1 MRIPE
6 LLAPVGSMNHL
17 KVAINAGASAVYL
30 SGKNYG
36 ARKYAE
42 NFTIEE
48 IEDAVNTAHLHNVKV
63 YVTVNTLIRENELER
78 VINYLSKL
86 YSIGVDAVLIQD
98 LGLVE
103 LIGKYL
109 PNLKIHASTQM
120 TCENQSKL
128 DYLESKGI
136 RRVVL
141 PREMRNE
148 EIRNLK
154 TNMELEIFVHGAL
167 CYSYSGQCL
176 MSSFKGG
183 RSGNRGAC
191 AQPCRQKYRIEGIK
205 KQDYYLSPCDL
216 SLYDYLKEIAELNI
230 SCIKIE
236 GRMRSK
242 EYLAIVVSS
251 YRKALNRLKSGKNTD
266 AEELNLVF
274 NRGFTPGQFLNTSKR
289 SIRPGHIG
297 LKIGKVIKSS
307 QNQMAIRLNDTLKT
321 IPKKGDGLL
330 IVKNDKDYG
339 FEISHDPLVTTLN
352 HFKKGKNKQVKDFTR
367 KNKVLI
373 VKKVWQNKNADFDLN
388 ESDAYLT
395 KRNELTKKVKEIE
408 SKGASY
414 VKSKLI
420 LTFSVKNNY
429 PILKARL
436 TLANH
441 KEITSKVIGRTPFE
455 KPLKKSV
462 STDTIKKQLSKL
474 DKYPYQITQI
484 NINYD
489 GTLFIPIS
497 KINELRRDL
506 FEKLSQE
513 VSNLYKHDY
522 KEIKLD
528 SVKNNSAENEV
539 KFSFYT
545 NNLNHLNKITGV
557 ERVYLE
563 IPPPDDSLILKNEKH
578 NLNYIISFIKKAIEL
593 SYNKDYKLI
602 WKWPDIIHDDLFKSL
617 NKARGILN
625 KMHYSI
631 PIMSNSFNGEYGP
644 YSMNITNNT
653 AVNSLENYTTV
664 TLSPE
669 LRKSDYENIIENA
682 KNPEKIEM
690 LVQGSVELMKT
701 RYAILYGNERKK
713 DYENY
718 LIDVKNNKYPV
729 HKSISGDQLII
740 FDNMELSLIEKINHL
755 KKLGYSNFSIDGRF
769 KNDDYY
775 KIVNIYKEALNGN
788 IDKKELEKYS
798 LKNTLANF

>member
-1 MRIPE
+1 M
-6 LLAPVGSMNHL
+6 
-17 KVAINAGASAVYL
+17 
-30 SGKNYG
+30 
-36 ARKYAE
+36 
-42 NFTIEE
+42 
-48 IEDAVNTAHLHNVKV
+48 
-63 YVTVNTLIRENELER
+63 
-78 VINYLSKL
+78 
-86 YSIGVDAVLIQD
+86 
-98 LGLVE
+98 
-103 LIGKYL
+103 
-109 PNLKIHASTQM
+109 
-120 TCENQSKL
+120 
-128 DYLESKGI
+128 
-136 RRVVL
+136 
-141 PREMRNE
+141 
-148 EIRNLK
+148 
-154 TNMELEIFVHGAL
+154 
-167 CYSYSGQCL
+167 
-176 MSSFKGG
+176 
-183 RSGNRGAC
+183 
-191 AQPCRQKYRIEGIK
+191 
-205 KQDYYLSPCDL
+205 
-216 SLYDYLKEIAELNI
+216 
-230 SCIKIE
+230 
-236 GRMRSK
+236 
-242 EYLAIVVSS
+242 
-251 YRKALNRLKSGKNTD
+251 
-266 AEELNLVF
+266 
-274 NRGFTPGQFLNTSKR
+274 
-289 SIRPGHIG
+289 
-297 LKIGKVIKSS
+297 
-307 QNQMAIRLNDTLKT
+307 
-321 IPKKGDGLL
+321 
-330 IVKNDKDYG
+330 
-339 FEISHDPLVTTLN
+339 
-352 HFKKGKNKQVKDFTR
+352 
-367 KNKVLI
+367 
-373 VKKVWQNKNADFDLN
+373 
-388 ESDAYLT
+388 
-395 KRNELTKKVKEIE
+395 
-408 SKGASY
+408 
-414 VKSKLI
+414 
-420 LTFSVKNNY
+420 KNNY
-429 PILKARL
+429 PTLKARL

-441 KEITSKVIGRTPFE
+441 KEITSEVIGRTPFE

-528 SVKNNSAENEV
+528 SVKNNSEENEA

-644 YSMNITNNT
+644 YSMNITNNI

-682 KNPEKIEM
+682 ENPEKIEM